1 MFTGRFVVHI
11 FLLSFSWAHEPLLKS
26 WSCFPQNLNFL
37 SHPEDSHVNYPHWC
51 LLIYILE
58 PTFGF
63 HRGIT
68 LAAVRGAG
76 ESYLCKF
83 PLLMVWR
90 GKSWK
95 DFCLSEWGVELG
107 RKWNSGCAVLKGTC
121 SAREKNTKC
130 PELITGGKLVHVDAE
145 DTGAWTAHRWKEV
158 SCTSSK
164 ANQKTK
170 QNKTLLFILETESSS
185 RTKEVKEE
193 RIVKWLFTFDR
204 LNCISWIPW
213 NNTHLEC

>member
-1 MFTGRFVVHI
+1 MSITHI
-11 FLLSFSWAHEPLLKS
+11 GVCWSISWN
-26 WSCFPQNLNFL
+26 Q
-37 SHPEDSHVNYPHWC
+37 C
-51 LLIYILE
+51 LVL
-58 PTFGF
+58 

-68 LAAVRGAG
+68 LAAGWGAG
-76 ESYLCKF
+76 ESYLYKS
-83 PLLMVWR
+83 PLLMALAWR

-95 DFCLSEWGVELG
+95 DFSLSERGVELG
-107 RKWNSGCAVLKGTC
+107 REWNSGLAVLKGTC

-130 PELITGGKLVHVDAE
+130 PELITGGKLVYVDASAE
-145 DTGAWTAHRWKEV
+145 DTRVWTAHKWKEV

-185 RTKEVKEE
+185 RTKEVKEG
-193 RIVKWLFTFDR
+193 RIMKWLFTFKR

>member
-1 MFTGRFVVHI
+1 MLAKKSIFSMFAGRFVVHI

-63 HRGIT
+63 HRGVT

-107 RKWNSGCAVLKGTC
+107 REWNSGCAVLKGTC
-121 SAREKNTKC
+121 SARENTKC
-130 PELITGGKLVHVDAE
+130 PELITGG
-145 DTGAWTAHRWKEV
+145 
-158 SCTSSK
+158 
-164 ANQKTK
+164 
-170 QNKTLLFILETESSS
+170 
-185 RTKEVKEE
+185 
-193 RIVKWLFTFDR
+193 
-204 LNCISWIPW
+204 
-213 NNTHLEC
+213 